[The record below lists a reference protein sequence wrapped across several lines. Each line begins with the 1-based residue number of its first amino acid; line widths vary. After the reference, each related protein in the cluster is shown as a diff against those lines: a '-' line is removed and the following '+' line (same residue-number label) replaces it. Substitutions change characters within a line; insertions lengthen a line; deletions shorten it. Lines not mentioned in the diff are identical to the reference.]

1 MTTLEN
7 VQAALSAANMPITA
21 RELYDVND
29 HFDSI
34 DDLSKALSK
43 LVKTGRA
50 KVCGMT
56 SPPRGNARKLYQAV
70 TEKDDDLDRQLA
82 EAILERDQETAEA
95 VIEPTA
101 AIEPII
107 GACTEPEAVI
117 EPHTER
123 FVADDDCASG
133 LRVEKLPER
142 RYSLAAS
149 IDDLSIDLNPRHESD
164 DPVIREIKAYR
175 EPRPRIQDGHRLA
188 KHLYAGASVLQERL
202 PGLATSMREAADA
215 LREFAA

>member
-1 MTTLEN
+1 MTTLDN

-29 HFDSI
+29 HFDDI
-34 DDLSKALSK
+34 NDLSKALSK

-56 SPPRGNARKLYQAV
+56 SPPKGNARKLYQAV
-70 TEKDDDLDRQLA
+70 AEKNDDDDLDRQLA

-95 VIEPTA
+95 VIEP
-101 AIEPII
+101 II
-107 GACTEPEAVI
+107 GACHEPEAVI

-123 FVADDDCASG
+123 LVIDDDRTSG

-142 RYSLAAS
+142 RYSLAQLGIETTTDPSISEIEREGQALSAALKKKGLIQQAS
-149 IDDLSIDLNPRHESD
+149 LLLPRAERGI
-164 DPVIREIKAYR
+164 PFVELAMPRYAEALTELCAAVREMT
-175 EPRPRIQDGHRLA
+175 EQ
-188 KHLYAGASVLQERL
+188 
-202 PGLATSMREAADA
+202 
-215 LREFAA
+215 

>member
-7 VQAALSAANMPITA
+7 VQAALSAANTPITA

-56 SPPRGNARKLYQAV
+56 SPPKGNARKLYQAV
-70 TEKDDDLDRQLA
+70 TEKNDDLDRQLA
-82 EAILERDQETAEA
+82 EAILKRDQETAEA
-95 VIEPTA
+95 VIEP
-101 AIEPII
+101 II
-107 GACTEPEAVI
+107 GACHEPEAVI

-123 FVADDDCASG
+123 LVVDADHPSG

-142 RYSLAAS
+142 RYSLAAAM
-149 IDDLSIDLNPRHESD
+149 DDLGIDLDPRHDSD